1 MSTEQL
7 ATSPTWWGLLPTIA
21 CVHRNATTREL
32 LLLSLVSGCAG
43 TLAWGQSRALLLSLL
58 SENNFFLF
66 FFFPGRSQFS
76 EAEKLALGASVRH
89 VATTLRGSHL

>member
-1 MSTEQL
+1 MSTVQL

-58 SENNFFLF
+58 SENNFFF

-76 EAEKLALGASVRH
+76 EVEKLALDTSVRH